1 MDPSDAAEGSLD
13 DNASSSAGASSVDYI
28 SEVSDAESTASEAA
42 AAALEDVI
50 DAVERRVDRQRR
62 RAALRR
68 FVRRVLRTTVRAA
81 LLCILGLVAAAAAV
95 ALERERGR
103 WLTRC
108 PLHAPCSEETFPC
121 VGAVTEPFA
130 IPRGRVNDGVV
141 DCCGGSDEF
150 GGDVSVCMRDA
161 QQQLE
166 EARREVT
173 SMEASMAARRVL
185 AEEAPFAAA
194 RAAVEDAQLRSDEL
208 RFSELQPR
216 SYHEAAQ
223 LQAVRQKIQRLRVHA
238 AGAYH
243 QDPDVYGD
251 DGAWLA
257 LRGACFD
264 SPPLTEKSV
273 RGGVEARDGAA
284 RSGCPH
290 TGPRRHFQ
298 RDRKSLCVSS
308 VSIQKRDAARGGP
321 HGVEAGDGPGRGQK
335 NETLRSTGARRP
347 RRVPGLGING

>member
-1 MDPSDAAEGSLD
+1 MSEDAAGSLD
-13 DNASSSAGASSVDYI
+13 DDASSSEGASSVDYI
-28 SEVSDAESTASEAA
+28 SEVSEESTASEAA

-62 RAALRR
+62 RAAVRQ
-68 FVRRVLRTTVRAA
+68 FVRRVRRTTVRAA
-81 LLCILGLVAAAAAV
+81 LVGLLGLAAAGAAA

-130 IPRGRVNDGVV
+130 VPRGRVNDGVA
-141 DCCGGSDEF
+141 DCCGGSDESRYEE
-150 GGDVSVCMRDA
+150 GACTRDA
-161 QQQLE
+161 QRQLE
-166 EARREVT
+166 EARQDVAR
-173 SMEASMAARRVL
+173 MEASMAARRLL

-223 LQAVRQKIQRLRVHA
+223 LEAVRQKIQRLRVQA

-243 QDPDVYGD
+243 QDPDIYGD
-251 DGAWLA
+251 DGAWLG
-257 LRGACFD
+257 LRGSCFD

-273 RGGVEARDGAA
+273 RGGVEARDGVA

-298 RDRKSLCVSS
+298 RRGASLCVSS

-321 HGVEAGDGPGRGQK
+321 PGVEAGDGPGRGQEI
-335 NETLRSTGARRP
+335 ETLCSTGARRP
-347 RRVPGLGING
+347 GRVPGLGING

>member
-1 MDPSDAAEGSLD
+1 MDPSEDAPGSLD
-13 DNASSSAGASSVDYI
+13 DDASSSEGVSSVDYI

-62 RAALRR
+62 RAAVRQ

-81 LLCILGLVAAAAAV
+81 LFSVLCLVVAGAAA

-108 PLHAPCSEETFPC
+108 PLHAPCSDETFPC
-121 VGAVTEPFA
+121 ASAITEPFA
-130 IPRGRVNDGVV
+130 IPLGRVNDGVV
-141 DCCGGSDEF
+141 DCCAGSDESRYEE
-150 GGDVSVCMRDA
+150 GACMKDA

-166 EARREVT
+166 EARREVARL
-173 SMEASMAARRVL
+173 ELSMAARRLL

-257 LRGACFD
+257 LRGSCFD

-290 TGPRRHFQ
+290 TGPRRHVE
-298 RDRKSLCVSS
+298 RDR
-308 VSIQKRDAARGGP
+308 
-321 HGVEAGDGPGRGQK
+321 
-335 NETLRSTGARRP
+335 
-347 RRVPGLGING
+347 

>member
-1 MDPSDAAEGSLD
+1 MDPSEDSPGSLD
-13 DNASSSAGASSVDYI
+13 DDASSSEGASSVDYI

-81 LLCILGLVAAAAAV
+81 LVGILGLAAAGAAV

-108 PLHAPCSEETFPC
+108 PAHGPCGDPEFAC
-121 VGAVTEPFA
+121 VGAITEPFA
-130 IPRGRVNDGVV
+130 IPRGRVGDGVV
-141 DCCGGSDEF
+141 ECCGGSDESQIEE
-150 GGDVSVCMRDA
+150 GACMREA
-161 QQQLE
+161 LQQLE
-166 EARREVT
+166 EARQDVAR
-173 SMEASMAARRVL
+173 MELSLAARRLL

-223 LQAVRQKIQRLRVHA
+223 LQAVRQKIQRLRVQA

-251 DGAWLA
+251 DGAWLG
-257 LRGACFD
+257 LRGSCFD
-264 SPPLTEKSV
+264 LCGNQPV
-273 RGGVEARDGAA
+273 RRMLSD
-284 RSGCPH
+284 
-290 TGPRRHFQ
+290 
-298 RDRKSLCVSS
+298 
-308 VSIQKRDAARGGP
+308 DAAVLAWSSGEEPASPR
-321 HGVEAGDGPGRGQK
+321 HRAGVA
-335 NETLRSTGARRP
+335 SMAWRR
-347 RRVPGLGING
+347 RDDQHERDVKF

>member
-1 MDPSDAAEGSLD
+1 MDPSEEPAGSLD
-13 DNASSSAGASSVDYI
+13 DDASSSEGASSVDYI
-28 SEVSDAESTASEAA
+28 SEMSEESTASEAA

-62 RAALRR
+62 RAALRQ

-81 LLCILGLVAAAAAV
+81 LFSILCLAAAGAAA

-130 IPRGRVNDGVV
+130 IPRGRVNDGVA
-141 DCCGGSDEF
+141 DCCGGSDESH
-150 GGDVSVCMRDA
+150 GDADNCMRDA

-166 EARREVT
+166 EARREVAR
-173 SMEASMAARRVL
+173 MEASMAARRVL

-223 LQAVRQKIQRLRVHA
+223 LQAVRQKIQRLRVQA

-243 QDPDVYGD
+243 QDPDIYGD
-251 DGAWLA
+251 DGAWLG
-257 LRGACFD
+257 LRGSCFD
-264 SPPLTEKSV
+264 SPVLTEKSV
-273 RGGVEARDGAA
+273 LGGTSNVVARAYVFQVCPFKNVTQREADHLEWKRATARAEGKKLKRSKTVWKSTSGVGSTPSRHRAGVASMAWAA
-284 RSGCPH
+284 P
-290 TGPRRHFQ
+290 
-298 RDRKSLCVSS
+298 
-308 VSIQKRDAARGGP
+308 
-321 HGVEAGDGPGRGQK
+321 
-335 NETLRSTGARRP
+335 
-347 RRVPGLGING
+347 

>member
-1 MDPSDAAEGSLD
+1 MRADPSEDATGSLD
-13 DNASSSAGASSVDYI
+13 DDASSSEGASSVDYI
-28 SEVSDAESTASEAA
+28 SEASDAESTASEAA

-50 DAVERRVDRQRR
+50 DAVERRVNRQER

-81 LLCILGLVAAAAAV
+81 LVGLLCLAAAGAAA

-108 PLHAPCSEETFPC
+108 PLHAPCGEESFAC
-121 VGAVTEPFA
+121 VGAITEPFA
-130 IPRGRVNDGVV
+130 IPRGRAGDGVA
-141 DCCGGSDEF
+141 DCCGGTDE
-150 GGDVSVCMRDA
+150 GGDVSVCIRDA

-166 EARREVT
+166 EARQDVARA
-173 SMEASMAARRVL
+173 EASMAARRLL

-251 DGAWLA
+251 DGAWLG
-257 LRGACFD
+257 LRGSCFD

-273 RGGVEARDGAA
+273 RGGVEIKCQAPHAPRLRLLDGVEARDGAA

-290 TGPRRHFQ
+290 TGPRRHVE
-298 RDRKSLCVSS
+298 RRRAGLRVPGVS
-308 VSIQKRDAARGGP
+308 VQKRDAAGSGP
-321 HGVEAGDGPGRGQK
+321 PRVEAGDR
-335 NETLRSTGARRP
+335 AR
-347 RRVPGLGING
+347 

>member
-1 MDPSDAAEGSLD
+1 
-13 DNASSSAGASSVDYI
+13 
-28 SEVSDAESTASEAA
+28 
-42 AAALEDVI
+42 
-50 DAVERRVDRQRR
+50 
-62 RAALRR
+62 
-68 FVRRVLRTTVRAA
+68 
-81 LLCILGLVAAAAAV
+81 
-95 ALERERGR
+95 
-103 WLTRC
+103 
-108 PLHAPCSEETFPC
+108 
-121 VGAVTEPFA
+121 
-130 IPRGRVNDGVV
+130 
-141 DCCGGSDEF
+141 
-150 GGDVSVCMRDA
+150 
-161 QQQLE
+161 
-166 EARREVT
+166 
-173 SMEASMAARRVL
+173 MAARRVL

-290 TGPRRHFQ
+290 TGPRGHFQ
-298 RDRKSLCVSS
+298 RDRARLRVSG
-308 VSIQKRDAARGGP
+308 VPIQKRDAARGGP
-321 HGVEAGDGPGRGQK
+321 HGVEAVSYTHL
-335 NETLRSTGARRP
+335 TLPTIA
-347 RRVPGLGING
+347 

>member
-1 MDPSDAAEGSLD
+1 MSDDAPGSLD
-13 DNASSSAGASSVDYI
+13 DDASSSDGASSVDYI

-62 RAALRR
+62 RAAVRQ
-68 FVRRVLRTTVRAA
+68 FVRRVRRTTVRAA
-81 LLCILGLVAAAAAV
+81 LLCMLGLAAAGAAA

-130 IPRGRVNDGVV
+130 VPRGRVNDGVA
-141 DCCGGSDEF
+141 DCCGGSDESH
-150 GGDVSVCMRDA
+150 GDADDCMRDA

-166 EARREVT
+166 KARREVAR
-173 SMEASMAARRVL
+173 MESSMAARRLL

-194 RAAVEDAQLRSDEL
+194 RAAVEDAQLRSDES

-223 LQAVRQKIQRLRVHA
+223 LQAVRQKIQRLRVQA

-243 QDPDVYGD
+243 QDPDIYGD
-251 DGAWLA
+251 DGAWLG
-257 LRGACFD
+257 LRGSCFD
-264 SPPLTEKSV
+264 SPVLTEKSV

-284 RSGCPH
+284 RS
-290 TGPRRHFQ
+290 
-298 RDRKSLCVSS
+298 
-308 VSIQKRDAARGGP
+308 
-321 HGVEAGDGPGRGQK
+321 
-335 NETLRSTGARRP
+335 
-347 RRVPGLGING
+347 

>member
-1 MDPSDAAEGSLD
+1 MDPSEDPTGSLD
-13 DNASSSAGASSVDYI
+13 DDASSSEGASSVDYI
-28 SEVSDAESTASEAA
+28 SETSNESTASEAA

-62 RAALRR
+62 RAALRQ
-68 FVRRVLRTTVRAA
+68 FVRRVRRTTVRAA
-81 LLCILGLVAAAAAV
+81 LFGLLGLAAAGAAA

-130 IPRGRVNDGVV
+130 IPRGRVNDGVA
-141 DCCGGSDEF
+141 DCCGGSDESH
-150 GGDVSVCMRDA
+150 GDADNCMRDA

-166 EARREVT
+166 EARREVARL
-173 SMEASMAARRVL
+173 ELSMAARSIL
-185 AEEAPFAAA
+185 SEEAPFAAA

-223 LQAVRQKIQRLRVHA
+223 LQAVRQKIQRLRVQA

-243 QDPDVYGD
+243 QDPDIYGD
-251 DGAWLA
+251 DGAWLG
-257 LRGACFD
+257 LRGSCFD

-273 RGGVEARDGAA
+273 RGGVEARDGVA

-290 TGPRRHFQ
+290 TGPRRHVE
-298 RDRKSLCVSS
+298 RDRARLRVSG
-308 VSIQKRDAARGGP
+308 VSIQKRDAAGSGP
-321 HGVEAGDGPGRGQK
+321 PGVEAGDGAGRGQEA
-335 NETLRSTGARRP
+335 ETLCATGARRP
-347 RRVPGLGING
+347 GRVPGLGYDR

>member
-1 MDPSDAAEGSLD
+1 MDPSEEAPGSLD
-13 DNASSSAGASSVDYI
+13 DDSDASSSEGASSVDYI

-62 RAALRR
+62 RAALRQ

-81 LLCILGLVAAAAAV
+81 LLCMLGLAAAAAAV

-108 PLHAPCSEETFPC
+108 PLHAPCGDETFPC

-141 DCCGGSDEF
+141 DCCGGSDESRYEE
-150 GGDVSVCMRDA
+150 GACMREA
-161 QQQLE
+161 LQQLE
-166 EARREVT
+166 EARQDVAR
-173 SMEASMAARRVL
+173 MELSMAARRVL

-223 LQAVRQKIQRLRVHA
+223 LQAVRQKIQRLRVQA

-251 DGAWLA
+251 DGAWLG
-257 LRGACFD
+257 LRGSCFD

-290 TGPRRHFQ
+290 TGPRGHVQ
-298 RDRKSLCVSS
+298 RRRAGLRVPGLP
-308 VSIQKRDAARGGP
+308 IQKRDAARG
-321 HGVEAGDGPGRGQK
+321 
-335 NETLRSTGARRP
+335 
-347 RRVPGLGING
+347 